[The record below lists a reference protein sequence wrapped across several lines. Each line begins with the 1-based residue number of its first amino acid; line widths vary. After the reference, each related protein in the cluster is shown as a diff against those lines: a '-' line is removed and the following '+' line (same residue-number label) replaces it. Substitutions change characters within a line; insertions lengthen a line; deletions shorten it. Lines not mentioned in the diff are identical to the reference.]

1 MVPRIVFARTPGVEF
16 RLGGGVER
24 GRQGDD
30 RADIQIGVCPPIQ
43 PPADAARERVIDGR
57 VAERAGDANAC
68 QLPRTVDSSADADD
82 GVEPKQF
89 DGHRRV
95 VQIDLTGFQ
104 RGDNLARQGFD
115 VDLETNGECCCRGNG
130 REDVMH
136 PQHIGPQLF
145 VAEGVIAEDALSE
158 PMSSGAIVLTARMLD
173 RKVLRRLL
181 CGH

>member
-1 MVPRIVFARTPGVEF
+1 MVPRIVFARTPRVEF

-68 QLPRTVDSSADADD
+68 QLPGTVDSSADADD
-82 GVEPKQF
+82 GVEPKQL

-95 VQIDLTGFQ
+95 VQIDLTAFE
-104 RGDNLARQGFD
+104 RDDDFARQGFE
-115 VDLETNGECCCRGNG
+115 VDFETNAERCCRGNSG
-130 REDVMH
+130 EDLVH
-136 PQHIGPQLF
+136 AQHIGPQLF
-145 VAEGVIAEDALSE
+145 VAEGVVAEDALAES
-158 PMSSGAIVLTARMLD
+158 MSSGAIVVAARMLD

-181 CGH
+181 CGY